1 MEIPMPSS
9 AMEPTYRCARPAN
22 GCTAGRA
29 DVLVISETREI
40 ARGDVVAYRVTD
52 RARVQCGAGGLFV
65 HRVERVVAGGK
76 RLYVVGDNR
85 SQSCD
90 SRVFGSIPAENLV
103 GKVVGVHRR

>member
-9 AMEPTYRCARPAN
+9 AMEPTYRCAKPAS
-22 GCTAGRA
+22 GCTAERA
-29 DVLVISETREI
+29 DVLVISQTREI
-40 ARGDVVAYRVTD
+40 AQGDVVAYQVTD
-52 RARVQCGAGGLFV
+52 RARVQCGAGSLSV
-65 HRVERVVAGGK
+65 HRVQRLETAGK

-90 SRVFGSIPAENLV
+90 SRVFGSIPAENVV

>member
-1 MEIPMPSS
+1 M
-9 AMEPTYRCARPAN
+9 
-22 GCTAGRA
+22 
-29 DVLVISETREI
+29 ISQTREI

-65 HRVERVVAGGK
+65 HRVQRVETGGK

-90 SRVFGSIPAENLV
+90 SRVFGSIPAENVV